1 MIRQAGMVVSVWALT
16 ASFGPVVRVEAGA
29 TLRSSAEEQ
38 VLLGRGRGRV
48 PLVEDNPLNVACV
61 ALLGEAVR
69 TPLLLCNGNSLR
81 RGWKGAHAKDPP
93 VSAHQKVLRRQNQM
107 PMLLPHATAPTSG
120 ATAGSSHAR
129 HGVALRR
136 RRDIQQCGTRATS
149 YFCGVS
155 LVALS
160 HCSGSATSVR
170 ASCFLENE
178 SSWHETCTWLAVQLA
193 RRGATGATT
202 MAMHRLRAL
211 AAHLVAR
218 PEPAAAAAAAAADAT
233 PNSPRGTA
241 EQGFGIGW
249 ADRAPSDHV
258 QPPVFDPSTELREAC
273 EFYAENGFVVVDA
286 LSAEECAE
294 MNATADRFLEDTGDA
309 ALQEQSGGQGQL
321 FYPLLGSAEDID
333 RYSAV
338 DKYIT
343 HPRTLPVIA
352 DVLGGAPAVSA
363 PHPPPPHHDHHD
375 HPPPPQKE

>member
-1 MIRQAGMVVSVWALT
+1 MNPAG
-16 ASFGPVVRVEAGA
+16 
-29 TLRSSAEEQ
+29 
-38 VLLGRGRGRV
+38 
-48 PLVEDNPLNVACV
+48 
-61 ALLGEAVR
+61 
-69 TPLLLCNGNSLR
+69 
-81 RGWKGAHAKDPP
+81 
-93 VSAHQKVLRRQNQM
+93 
-107 PMLLPHATAPTSG
+107 
-120 ATAGSSHAR
+120 
-129 HGVALRR
+129 
-136 RRDIQQCGTRATS
+136 
-149 YFCGVS
+149 
-155 LVALS
+155 
-160 HCSGSATSVR
+160 
-170 ASCFLENE
+170 
-178 SSWHETCTWLAVQLA
+178 TWLAVQLA
-193 RRGATGATT
+193 RRRATGATT

-218 PEPAAAAAAAAADAT
+218 PEPAAAAAADAT

-363 PHPPPPHHDHHD
+363 PPPPPPTTTTHD
-375 HPPPPQKE
+375 PPHKRSEGAGLENVRFGEFNWRGYPEGFGLPRPDGSVNGGSHVRPGAAAHLPAALPCPGPRVDVADDCYVL

>member
-1 MIRQAGMVVSVWALT
+1 MQRQFVAAEVEGRAREGSPRVGAPECVAQAEPDAHAAAT
-16 ASFGPVVRVEAGA
+16 RNGAHERGDGRVE
-29 TLRSSAEEQ
+29 
-38 VLLGRGRGRV
+38 
-48 PLVEDNPLNVACV
+48 P
-61 ALLGEAVR
+61 R
-69 TPLLLCNGNSLR
+69 TPR
-81 RGWKGAHAKDPP
+81 RRLA
-93 VSAHQKVLRRQNQM
+93 QE
-107 PMLLPHATAPTSG
+107 
-120 ATAGSSHAR
+120 AR
-129 HGVALRR
+129 HSAMRDAGHLLFLWRVVGCSEPLFWLRN
-136 RRDIQQCGTRATS
+136 ISQIEL
-149 YFCGVS
+149 
-155 LVALS
+155 LVFWKMNPA
-160 HCSGSATSVR
+160 G
-170 ASCFLENE
+170 
-178 SSWHETCTWLAVQLA
+178 TWLAVQLA
-193 RRGATGATT
+193 RRRATGATT

-218 PEPAAAAAAAAADAT
+218 PEPAAAAAADAT

>member
-1 MIRQAGMVVSVWALT
+1 MNPAG
-16 ASFGPVVRVEAGA
+16 
-29 TLRSSAEEQ
+29 
-38 VLLGRGRGRV
+38 
-48 PLVEDNPLNVACV
+48 
-61 ALLGEAVR
+61 
-69 TPLLLCNGNSLR
+69 
-81 RGWKGAHAKDPP
+81 
-93 VSAHQKVLRRQNQM
+93 
-107 PMLLPHATAPTSG
+107 
-120 ATAGSSHAR
+120 
-129 HGVALRR
+129 
-136 RRDIQQCGTRATS
+136 
-149 YFCGVS
+149 
-155 LVALS
+155 
-160 HCSGSATSVR
+160 
-170 ASCFLENE
+170 
-178 SSWHETCTWLAVQLA
+178 TWLAVQLA
-193 RRGATGATT
+193 RRRATGATT

-218 PEPAAAAAAAAADAT
+218 PEPAAAAAADAT

-363 PHPPPPHHDHHD
+363 PHPTTTTTQPRPPSATKGVRGQGWRTCGSGSSTGAATRRALDCRAPTAPSTAAHTCAPGLPLTCRQRCPALARVSTSLTTAMCCRVWLTIPTRTMRTASRASPTGHRYPIPAPT
-375 HPPPPQKE
+375 PPRSPSRI

>member
-1 MIRQAGMVVSVWALT
+1 MAA
-16 ASFGPVVRVEAGA
+16 
-29 TLRSSAEEQ
+29 
-38 VLLGRGRGRV
+38 
-48 PLVEDNPLNVACV
+48 
-61 ALLGEAVR
+61 
-69 TPLLLCNGNSLR
+69 
-81 RGWKGAHAKDPP
+81 
-93 VSAHQKVLRRQNQM
+93 
-107 PMLLPHATAPTSG
+107 
-120 ATAGSSHAR
+120 
-129 HGVALRR
+129 
-136 RRDIQQCGTRATS
+136 
-149 YFCGVS
+149 
-155 LVALS
+155 
-160 HCSGSATSVR
+160 
-170 ASCFLENE
+170 
-178 SSWHETCTWLAVQLA
+178 
-193 RRGATGATT
+193 ATT
-202 MAMHRLRAL
+202 AMHRLRAL
-211 AAHLVAR
+211 AAHVVR
-218 PEPAAAAAAAAADAT
+218 PEPAAAAADAT

-241 EQGFGIGW
+241 EQGFGVGW

-363 PHPPPPHHDHHD
+363 PHSPPH
-375 HPPPPQKE
+375 PPLSPLSKGPRLTAGLENVRFGEFNWRGYPEGFGLPRPDGSVNGGSHVRPDLFTCP